1 MVMSQ
6 QDHDDFWSQE
16 IATGPLT
23 PTEVQSLIIK
33 GNQPIMTMTDNYAP
47 PEVYIDPNQET
58 FDSMPEPAPTPTA
71 PAVVPTRRKL
81 TITFSRTIQAQ
92 QYEPSTVAATMEA
105 ELPEHCT
112 LEQAIAVYEAE
123 MKLVKVA
130 VLSQLDLPFKETPGN
145 EAIIMEVFGEAR
157 VVSSMPATIP
167 APSPGLPAPG
177 NPGFAPAAAAP
188 PATGTVFRTKTP
200 APADLPYWTQLAA
213 ELSAGNIQSF
223 WDNREGKTNPN
234 SPDFKVKSAR
244 DATPEEKKAAKALWL
259 NTCPDQFCE
268 LFGVVI

>member
-1 MVMSQ
+1 MDQ

-23 PTEVQSLIIK
+23 PTEVEDLIIK
-33 GNQPIMTMTDNYAP
+33 GNQPRMTMTENYAP
-47 PEVYIDPNQET
+47 PETYIDPNQET
-58 FDSMPEPAPTPTA
+58 LTPMQA
-71 PAVVPTRRKL
+71 PAAVVVPTRRKL

-92 QYEPSTVAATMEA
+92 QYEPATVAATMEA

-112 LEQAIAVYEAE
+112 LDQAIAVYEAE

-145 EAIIMEVFGEAR
+145 EAIIMEVFGEAQ
-157 VVSSMPATIP
+157 VVSSLPASMP

-177 NPGFAPAAAAP
+177 NPGFAPAGAPTALTAAP
-188 PATGTVFRTKTP
+188 AGGGTVFRTKTP
-200 APADLPYWTQLAA
+200 APADLPFWTQLAA

-223 WDNREGKTNPN
+223 WDNRADKTNPN
-234 SPDFKVKSAR
+234 APDFKFKSAR